1 MDVNKLADLIEHQLL
16 PGLRVESTDPYEP
29 VKVYMLP
36 EPWRVAGTGNYAVV
50 VAHPYYPDWVVKIYA
65 PGRSGWYKEKA
76 VYQGLGQHP
85 SFSWCPYA
93 SDPYLILK
101 RMKGQTLY
109 DCIKRGIRIPERV
122 ILDIDE
128 ALEYARSRGL
138 VPQDLHAKNVMM
150 DRGRGKVLD
159 VSDFLEPSTCKMWDD
174 FKLSYYKL
182 YKPFMP
188 RKPLPIP
195 EAILNSVRKIYRK
208 VRKTQGIKGKQL
220 DR

>member
-50 VAHPYYPDWVVKIYA
+50 VAHPYYPDWVVKVYA

-76 VYQGLGQHP
+76 VYQRLGQHP

-138 VPQDLHAKNVMM
+138 VPQDLHAKVVY
-150 DRGRGKVLD
+150 G
-159 VSDFLEPSTCKMWDD
+159 
-174 FKLSYYKL
+174 
-182 YKPFMP
+182 
-188 RKPLPIP
+188 LPICTLRNFYAGVP
-195 EAILNSVRKIYRK
+195 DEIIEAAKIDGTGFFGVMRYIILPVSITGFVVVGNMSICLYL
-208 VRKTQGIKGKQL
+208 TGNLIGML
-220 DR
+220 SI